1 MNNYSIWAQIRMVTS
16 EEYEVD
22 VRAIPL
28 KSGVLPQ
35 PGDHQR
41 ERCAAFAEATRLRD
55 EIVKRVSGAIVER
68 GGQVLS
74 VDSTLAT

>member
-16 EEYEVD
+16 EEYEFD

-28 KSGVLPQ
+28 ASNVLPRA
-35 PGDHQR
+35 GDHQR
-41 ERCAAFAEATRLRD
+41 ERCLAFADATRVRD
-55 EIVKRVSGAIVER
+55 DLVKRVTRLVEDR
-68 GGQVLS
+68 GGKILS

>member
-16 EEYEVD
+16 EDYEVD

-28 KSGVLPQ
+28 KSGVPPE
-35 PGDHQR
+35 PGDHERQ
-41 ERCAAFAEATRLRD
+41 RCAAFAEATRLRD
-55 EIVKRVSGAIVER
+55 AIVKRVSKAIEER
-68 GGQVLS
+68 GGKVLS

>member
-28 KSGVLPQ
+28 NGGVLPE

-41 ERCAAFAEATRLRD
+41 DRCTVFAEATRIRD
-55 EIVKRVSGAIVER
+55 ELVKRVSKRVEDR
-68 GGQVLS
+68 GGKILS